1 MRRGIRRAILSKNA
15 DEMEALTRSNLS
27 WESPAAMLGKIK
39 EDVNDLGRIAEKL
52 TAARDSASPW
62 QQQAINRMM
71 PLLKDLSENTTAA
84 INHLRKNQ
92 TRPTTG
98 SYTEYLKE
106 SAETAQQLSDMISS
120 FVQYGEARAK
130 PEKLEQKLE
139 IASN

>member
-1 MRRGIRRAILSKNA
+1 
-15 DEMEALTRSNLS
+15 
-27 WESPAAMLGKIK
+27 MLGKIK

-106 SAETAQQLSDMISS
+106 NAETAQQLSGMISS

-130 PEKLEQKLE
+130 LEKLEQKLE